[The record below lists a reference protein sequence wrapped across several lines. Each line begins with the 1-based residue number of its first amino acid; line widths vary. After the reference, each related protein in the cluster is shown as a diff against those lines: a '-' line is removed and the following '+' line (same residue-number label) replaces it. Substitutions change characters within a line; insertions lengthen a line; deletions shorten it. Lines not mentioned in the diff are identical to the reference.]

1 MYKSKFK
8 KFGGEQIPDV
18 VEYIKEI
25 MEREPGSVVSV
36 GCDSIQVRRR
46 TIYAVTVMIYDTEV
60 KKGAHVVFFRESC
73 PKIRETQERLY
84 KEAQFLHDVGT
95 WINDELEKVGV
106 TRDLPELEKRKYK
119 YHLQKSAGEYANIE
133 LHNEEAV
140 VRNLVMTDVDL
151 MDTKATIDFIAKAKP
166 SLIIDAAAKV
176 GGIGAN
182 NSFPVEFL
190 ADNLTIQSNLMNAAH
205 KAGVPNFVFL
215 GSSCIYPRNCAQP
228 IKEEYLMTG
237 PLEETNSAYAVAKIA
252 GIEMVNSY
260 RKEYGTK
267 WISLMPTNLYGPRDN
282 FDLAAS
288 HVLPAFI
295 RRFVEAAESGASK
308 VTLWGSGAPL
318 REFLHVDDLAKAVV
332 LAAEKY
338 DSSMHLNVGTGED
351 LSIKAL
357 AQKVANAA
365 GFTGQIEWDA
375 SKPDGTPRKVLDVS
389 RMRALGWKPTITLDE
404 GIASTIAWYKEANA
418 RGEVRK

>member
-1 MYKSKFK
+1 MTVIVA
-8 KFGGEQIPDV
+8 GATGLA
-18 VEYIKEI
+18 
-25 MEREPGSVVSV
+25 GSA
-36 GCDSIQVRRR
+36 I
-46 TIYAVTVMIYDTEV
+46 V
-60 KKGAHVVFFRESC
+60 KAFES
-73 PKIRETQERLY
+73 QG
-84 KEAQFLHDVGT
+84 Q
-95 WINDELEKVGV
+95 
-106 TRDLPELEKRKYK
+106 
-119 YHLQKSAGEYANIE
+119 
-133 LHNEEAV
+133 AV
-140 VRNLVMTDVDL
+140 VGINRSVVDL
-151 MDTKATIDFIAKAKP
+151 MDTRATQDFIAKSKP
-166 SLIIDAAAKV
+166 SLIVDAAAKV

-182 NSFPVEFL
+182 NSYPVEFL
-190 ADNLTIQSNLMNAAH
+190 GDNITIQGNLMRSAH
-205 KAGVPNFVFL
+205 KANVPNFVFL
-215 GSSCIYPRNCAQP
+215 GSSCIYPRDCAQP

-237 PLEETNSAYAVAKIA
+237 PLETTNSAYAVAKIA

-282 FDLAAS
+282 FDLTAS

-295 RRFVEAAESGASK
+295 RRFVEAAESGAEK
-308 VTLWGSGAPL
+308 VTLWGSGEPL
-318 REFLHVDDLAKAVV
+318 REFLHVDDLAKAV
-332 LAAEKY
+332 LIASEKY

-375 SKPDGTPRKVLDVS
+375 SQPDGTPRKVLDVS
-389 RMRALGWKPTITLDE
+389 RIKALGWKPTITLDE

>member
-1 MYKSKFK
+1 MTVIVAGATGLAGSAIFK
-8 KFGGEQIPDV
+8 AFESQGQDV
-18 VEYIKEI
+18 IGI
-25 MEREPGSVVSV
+25 NRSV
-36 GCDSIQVRRR
+36 
-46 TIYAVTVMIYDTEV
+46 
-60 KKGAHVVFFRESC
+60 
-73 PKIRETQERLY
+73 
-84 KEAQFLHDVGT
+84 
-95 WINDELEKVGV
+95 
-106 TRDLPELEKRKYK
+106 
-119 YHLQKSAGEYANIE
+119 
-133 LHNEEAV
+133 
-140 VRNLVMTDVDL
+140 VDL
-151 MDTKATIDFIAKAKP
+151 MNSKATEDFIAKSKP
-166 SLIIDAAAKV
+166 TLIVDAAAKV

-182 NSFPVEFL
+182 NTYPVEFL
-190 ADNLTIQSNLMNAAH
+190 SDNIAIQGNLMRAAH
-205 KAGVPNFVFL
+205 QANVPNFVFL
-215 GSSCIYPRNCAQP
+215 GSSCIYPRDCAQP

-237 PLEETNSAYAVAKIA
+237 QLEATNSAYAIAKIA

-282 FDLAAS
+282 FNLAAS

-295 RRFVEAAESGASK
+295 RRFIEAAESGAEK

-332 LAAEKY
+332 LASEKY
-338 DSSMHLNVGTGED
+338 DSGMHLNVGTGED
-351 LSIKAL
+351 ISIKDL

-389 RMRALGWKPTITLDE
+389 RIKALGWKPTITLDE

-418 RGEVRK
+418 RGEVRR

>member
-1 MYKSKFK
+1 MTVIVAGATGLAGSAIFK
-8 KFGGEQIPDV
+8 AFESQGQEVIGLN
-18 VEYIKEI
+18 
-25 MEREPGSVVSV
+25 RSV
-36 GCDSIQVRRR
+36 
-46 TIYAVTVMIYDTEV
+46 
-60 KKGAHVVFFRESC
+60 
-73 PKIRETQERLY
+73 
-84 KEAQFLHDVGT
+84 
-95 WINDELEKVGV
+95 
-106 TRDLPELEKRKYK
+106 
-119 YHLQKSAGEYANIE
+119 
-133 LHNEEAV
+133 
-140 VRNLVMTDVDL
+140 VDL
-151 MDTKATIDFIAKAKP
+151 MDTRATEDFIAKSKP
-166 SLIIDAAAKV
+166 SLIVDAAAKV

-182 NSFPVEFL
+182 NSNPVEFL
-190 ADNLTIQSNLMNAAH
+190 GDNITIQGNLMRAAH
-205 KAGVPNFVFL
+205 KANVPNFVFL
-215 GSSCIYPRNCAQP
+215 GSSCIYPRDCAQP

-237 PLEETNSAYAVAKIA
+237 PLEATNSAYAVAKIA

-282 FDLAAS
+282 FNLAVS

-295 RRFVEAAESGASK
+295 RRFVEAAESGAEK

-332 LAAEKY
+332 IAAEKY

-351 LSIKAL
+351 LSIKTL

-389 RMRALGWKPTITLDE
+389 RMKALGWKPTITLDE

-418 RGEVRK
+418 RREVRK